1 MPSHPRVRLQSLGC
15 RLNEA
20 ELEAWAA
27 ALSERGCA
35 LAGDDEPADLIII
48 NTCAVTQEATRK
60 SRQLVRRAHRDN
72 PTARLVVSGCL
83 ASLDAQALAGEAGV
97 DLLVDNQSKDRLV
110 EIAAAAL
117 SLPVVSH
124 AKGLGDSAAVNPW
137 FDRGRQRAFIKVQDG
152 CRYACTFC
160 VTTQARG
167 EERSRPLP
175 EIVAAVQ
182 RAAASGIREVLLT
195 GVHLGGYG
203 SEIGSDLSH
212 LVRAVLDQTSI
223 PRIRLGSLE
232 PWDLPDD
239 FWDLFANPRLLPHL
253 HLPMQSGA
261 DSVLRRMARRCKTDE
276 FDRLAA
282 RGRAAVPGLNL
293 TTDIIAGFPGE
304 TETDWQ
310 ETLAFVAAMAFGQ
323 VHGFAYSPRAGTRAA
338 LLPDQ
343 VDADTKRR
351 RCRELKDLADG
362 LRHRLLLSQV
372 GLTSQVLREGP
383 SRLGQPGDLFG
394 YTPNYLPILVDPR
407 PAAAAIGEVM
417 QVLIRGV
424 EADGAALRGGLADCA
439 TGPNGAMSRV
449 SNASGITVTVY

>member
-1 MPSHPRVRLQSLGC
+1 M
-15 RLNEA
+15 
-20 ELEAWAA
+20 
-27 ALSERGCA
+27 
-35 LAGDDEPADLIII
+35 
-48 NTCAVTQEATRK
+48 
-60 SRQLVRRAHRDN
+60 
-72 PTARLVVSGCL
+72 
-83 ASLDAQALAGEAGV
+83 
-97 DLLVDNQSKDRLV
+97 
-110 EIAAAAL
+110 
-117 SLPVVSH
+117 
-124 AKGLGDSAAVNPW
+124 
-137 FDRGRQRAFIKVQDG
+137 
-152 CRYACTFC
+152 
-160 VTTQARG
+160 
-167 EERSRPLP
+167 P

-182 RAAASGIREVLLT
+182 RAAASGVREVLLT

-203 SEIGSDLSH
+203 SEIRSDLSH
-212 LVRAVLDQTSI
+212 LVRTLLDQTSI

-239 FWDLFANPRLLPHL
+239 FWDLFANQRLLPHL

-261 DSVLRRMARRCKTDE
+261 DTVLRRMARRCKTGE

-282 RGRAAVPGLNL
+282 RGRAMVPGLNL

-304 TETDWQ
+304 TEAEWQ
-310 ETLAFVAAMAFGQ
+310 ETLAFVAVMAFGQ

-338 LLPDQ
+338 TLPNQ
-343 VDADTKRR
+343 VDAETKRR
-351 RCRELKDLADG
+351 RCRELTDLADG

-383 SRLGQPGDLFG
+383 SRLGHPGDLFG

-424 EADGAALRGGLADCA
+424 EADGAALRGGLADSA

-449 SNASGITVTVY
+449 INASEIG

>member
-1 MPSHPRVRLQSLGC
+1 MPSCPRVRLQSLGC

-20 ELEAWAA
+20 ELEAWADTLRA
-27 ALSERGCA
+27 RGFA
-35 LAGDDEPADLIII
+35 LAGDDEPTDLIII

-60 SRQLVRRAHRDN
+60 SRQLVRRAHRAN
-72 PTARLVVSGCL
+72 PAARLVVSGCL
-83 ASLDAQALAGEAGV
+83 ASLEAQSLAGEAGV

-110 EIAAAAL
+110 EIAAAVL
-117 SLPVVSH
+117 GLPVLPP
-124 AKGLGDSAAVNPW
+124 ARGSATGETANAW
-137 FDRGRQRAFIKVQDG
+137 SDRGRQRAFIKVQDG

-167 EERSRPLP
+167 EERSRPVP
-175 EIVAAVQ
+175 EIIAAVR
-182 RAAASGIREVLLT
+182 RAEASGVREVLLT

-203 SEIGSDLSH
+203 GEIGSNLSDL
-212 LVRAVLDQTSI
+212 LRAVLDQTSI

-261 DSVLRRMARRCKTDE
+261 DAVLRRMARRCKTGE

-282 RGRAAVPGLNL
+282 RGRTAVPGLNL

-304 TETDWQ
+304 TEAEWQ

-338 LLPDQ
+338 TLPDQ
-343 VDADTKRR
+343 VDVDTKRR
-351 RCRELKDLADG
+351 RCRELKYLADG

-383 SRLGQPGDLFG
+383 SRLGHPGDLFG
-394 YTPNYLPILVDPR
+394 YTPNYLPILVDPH
-407 PAAAAIGEVM
+407 PDAAALGDVM

-424 EADGAALRGGLADCA
+424 EADGTALRGGLANCA
-439 TGPNGAMSRV
+439 TVRNGAVASV
-449 SNASGITVTVY
+449 NNASEIG